1 MRIFIIFC
9 LLFIIM
15 FMIVKKK
22 DTDISTADIFSNHSL
37 QEKVKER
44 MERAY
49 AHGQRDAI
57 DGKIRIQHVDSNC
70 YVFTKSPWLQNVGV
84 VRETLWLSE

>member
-1 MRIFIIFC
+1 MRIFVIIV
-9 LLFIIM
+9 LLFIIG
-15 FMIVKKK
+15 FLITRKHDVNVSN
-22 DTDISTADIFSNHSL
+22 TDVISDQSMK
-37 QEKVKER
+37 EKLEY
-44 MERAY
+44 AY
-49 AHGQRDAI
+49 ASGQRDAI